1 MKDTE
6 TVQLLQRLGFG
17 DYEAR
22 AYLALLRGGQ
32 AEMTGYEIARVSG
45 VPRANVYDVLP
56 RLEERGAV
64 VRVEAPSG
72 ARYSAVPTS
81 QLMPRLA
88 DRFND
93 DLTAAEKALHE
104 QGEPSDHDYSWNV
117 EGYRSVIDHA
127 RTLVDE
133 AEREIVM
140 AVWPQE
146 ARALSHNLSRAEERD
161 VSVTTLCLAGCIL
174 ECGNCQ
180 GNIQRYR
187 LSPEEESRWLIVGI
201 DGKEMLAGEIDNDEK
216 HNLVITVGET
226 DQDAYAIRTTH
237 KMLVEVGGWYVRN
250 SIALA
255 TLVSDLGERL
265 PSLLSTRA
273 ARVLSTLSSDSLAGG
288 WLGQIRAALQRPHLN
303 PFSGEDVPVPHETGE
318 KEEPTDRIET

>member
-1 MKDTE
+1 MKDKD

-22 AYLALLRGGQ
+22 AYIGLLRGG
-32 AEMTGYEIARVSG
+32 EMTGYELAKVSG
-45 VPRANVYDVLP
+45 IPRANVYDVLP

-64 VRVEAPSG
+64 VRVDSPSG
-72 ARYSAVPTS
+72 ARYSGVPIS

-93 DLTAAEKALHE
+93 DLTAAEKALLDL
-104 QGEPSDHDYSWNV
+104 GEVTKEDYSWNL

-133 AEREIVM
+133 AEGEIVM

-146 ARALSHNLSRAEERD
+146 ARALSDNLSKAKERE
-161 VSVTTLCLAGCIL
+161 VSVTTLCLAGCVQ

-180 GNIQRYR
+180 GNIHRYR

-201 DGKEMLAGEIDNDEK
+201 DGKEMLAGEIDNHENRSTTIDE
-216 HNLVITVGET
+216 NDRE
-226 DQDAYAIRTTH
+226 AYAIRTTH
-237 KMLVEVGGWYVRN
+237 RMLVELGGWYVRN

-265 PSLLSTRA
+265 PAMLSTQA
-273 ARVLSTLSSDSLAGG
+273 ARVLSTLSSGGLAGG
-288 WLGQIRAALQRPHLN
+288 WLEQMRAALHRPHLS
-303 PFSGEDVPVPHETGE
+303 PFSGEDIPMPQETGE
-318 KEEPTDRIET
+318 K

>member
-1 MKDTE
+1 MKDNN

-22 AYLALLRGGQ
+22 AYLGLLRGG
-32 AEMTGYEIARVSG
+32 EPGMSGYEIARASG

-64 VRVEAPSG
+64 VRVESPSG

-81 QLMPRLA
+81 QLLPRLA

-93 DLTAAEKALHE
+93 DLSAAEKALLD
-104 QGEPSDHDYSWNV
+104 QGEVSNEDYSWNV
-117 EGYRSVIDHA
+117 AGYRSVIDHA

-133 AEREIVM
+133 AESELVM

-146 ARALSHNLSRAEERD
+146 ARALANNLSNAQEREI
-161 VSVTTLCLAGCIL
+161 SVTTLCLAGCVQ

-180 GNIQRYR
+180 GNIHRYR

-201 DGKEMLAGEIDNDEK
+201 DGKEMLAGEIDNQS
-216 HNLVITVGET
+216 T
-226 DQDAYAIRTTH
+226 DKNDQDANDAYAIRTTH
-237 KMLVEVGGWYVRN
+237 RMLVELGGWYVRN

-265 PSLLSTRA
+265 PTMLSPHA
-273 ARVLSTLSSDSLAGG
+273 ATILSTLRRGTLSGG
-288 WLGQIRAALQRPHLN
+288 WLEQMRAALHRPPTN
-303 PFSGEDVPVPHETGE
+303 PFSREVTVVPYETGE
-318 KEEPTDRIET
+318 K

>member
-1 MKDTE
+1 MKDKS
-6 TVQLLQRLGFG
+6 TVQLLQKLGFG

-22 AYLALLRGGQ
+22 AYLALLRG
-32 AEMTGYEIARVSG
+32 APEMSGYEVARESG

-64 VRVEAPSG
+64 VRVDSPSG

-88 DRFND
+88 ERFND
-93 DLTAAEKALHE
+93 DLTAAERALLA
-104 QGEPSDHDYSWNV
+104 QGEATNQDYSWNV
-117 EGYRSVIDHA
+117 EGYSAVIDHA

-133 AEREIVM
+133 AEREIVL
-140 AVWPQE
+140 AVWPHE
-146 ARALSHNLSRAEERD
+146 ARALANNLSSAEERD
-161 VSVTTLCLAGCIL
+161 VSVTTLCLAGCAQ

-180 GNIQRYR
+180 GNVHRYR
-187 LSPEEESRWLIVGI
+187 LSPEEESRWLVVGV
-201 DGKEMLAGEIDNDEK
+201 DGKEMLAGEIDNQSAEE
-216 HNLVITVGET
+216 G

-237 KMLVEVGGWYVRN
+237 RMPVELGQWYVRN

-265 PSLLSTRA
+265 PALLSPHA
-273 ARVLSTLSSDSLAGG
+273 AGVLATLSRGGKAGG
-288 WLGQIRAALQRPHLN
+288 WLEQMRTVLRRPPTNPAVTEAAPLPTE
-303 PFSGEDVPVPHETGE
+303 SED
-318 KEEPTDRIET
+318 

>member
-1 MKDTE
+1 MKDKD

-22 AYLALLRGGQ
+22 AYLGLLRSG
-32 AEMTGYEIARVSG
+32 EMTGYEIARVSG

-64 VRVEAPSG
+64 VRVDSPSG
-72 ARYSAVPTS
+72 ARYSAVRTS

-93 DLTAAEKALHE
+93 DLTAAEKALAD
-104 QGEPSDHDYSWNV
+104 QGEVTGQDYSWNV

-133 AEREIVM
+133 AEGELVM
-140 AVWPQE
+140 AVWPRE
-146 ARALSHNLSRAEERD
+146 ARALANNLSNAQERE
-161 VSVTTLCLAGCIL
+161 VSVTTLCLAGCVQ

-180 GNIQRYR
+180 GNIHRYR

-201 DGKEMLAGEIDNDEK
+201 DGKEMLAGEVDNHE
-216 HNLVITVGET
+216 NQSA
-226 DQDAYAIRTTH
+226 DQNDQEAYAIRTTH
-237 KMLVEVGGWYVRN
+237 QMLVELGGWYVRN

-265 PSLLSTRA
+265 PAMLSPHA
-273 ARVLSTLSSDSLAGG
+273 ARVLSTLRRDGLAGG
-288 WLGQIRAALQRPHLN
+288 WLEQMRSVLHRPHLN
-303 PFSGEDVPVPHETGE
+303 PFSGEDIPVPHETGE
-318 KEEPTDRIET
+318 K